1 MNILITG
8 GVGFIGF
15 NLVKSL
21 CKKNKITIIDDLSR
35 GKIDHEL
42 RHLIK
47 KYKIKLLKLNLRKK
61 IKLNNNFDYVFHLA
75 ATVGVRN
82 VSKNPT
88 FTLQNNILGLFNLI
102 NFCKSKSDTKL
113 IFFSTSEVYSPL
125 IEKKIK
131 NIFPLKENSELFL
144 KKFCIPR
151 DSY

>member
-1 MNILITG
+1 IILMNILITG

-61 IKLNNNFDYVFHLA
+61 IKLNNNFDYVFH
-75 ATVGVRN
+75 
-82 VSKNPT
+82 
-88 FTLQNNILGLFNLI
+88 
-102 NFCKSKSDTKL
+102 
-113 IFFSTSEVYSPL
+113 
-125 IEKKIK
+125 
-131 NIFPLKENSELFL
+131 
-144 KKFCIPR
+144 
-151 DSY
+151 